1 MIKQLCDSNDG
12 AAPEDGLGWAGID
25 GAGRVS
31 FLMRHSRFAGCGFD
45 TSSLPPGERGGERDV
60 REDAALLAS
69 SIFVKAS

>member
-31 FLMRHSRFAGCGFD
+31 FLMRHSRFGFD
-45 TSSLPPGERGGERDV
+45 TSSACRKSDRLTSFFLFRLTEAGCTSHEH
-60 REDAALLAS
+60 
-69 SIFVKAS
+69 IF